1 LSFGDDVYKRGEA
14 ERFGY
19 ELPLTVDDLIFL
31 QDIGVQMSRMDV
43 KRACELDNYYWTPF
57 QDGAGSCYVTRVAVL
72 RREGAIRHWQKFAA
86 KTWDEAQAA
95 AVAWLRENMEVGD
108 DFTIVEGWLWQQV
121 EDG

>member
-1 LSFGDDVYKRGEA
+1 MSFGDDVYKRGEA

-31 QDIGVQMSRMDV
+31 QDLGVQMSTMDV

-86 KTWDEAQAA
+86 KTWGRGSGCRRRLAQREHGSRRRLYDRRGVV
-95 AVAWLRENMEVGD
+95 VATG
-108 DFTIVEGWLWQQV
+108 
-121 EDG
+121 